1 MLTLPLMLTAASP
14 DSVKQSTFLY
24 DLGITIE
31 PARESAP
38 LQGIGVANPHLVRIQ
53 NQIDSLSRAFS
64 YLTQRLEQM
73 RQAYDTLQAELLVL
87 QQRVLGSPYA
97 TLTDPPIIYRKT
109 EGDNFFKKGTDAYN
123 ARHYQVAIEYF
134 QKVIA
139 SDLPR
144 AQLGDAYYWIGDC
157 YLQLHDEYLALEYF
171 KKLAEFPMASRVADA
186 FYLTGIIYRKLGED
200 KLAMTFFQRI
210 IKRFP
215 NSKYAKLAQLELQ
228 RMPLPHD

>member
-1 MLTLPLMLTAASP
+1 MLAAASP
-14 DSVKQSTFLY
+14 DSVRQSTFLY

-38 LQGIGVANPHLVRIQ
+38 LQGTGVANPHLVRIQ
-53 NQIDSLSRAFS
+53 NQIDSLSLAFS
-64 YLTQRLEQM
+64 HLVQRFEQL
-73 RQAYDTLQAELLVL
+73 RQEHDSLQAELTTL

-97 TLTDPPIIYRKT
+97 ALNNPPIIYRKT
-109 EGDNFFKKGTDAYN
+109 EGENFFKKGTDAYN

-134 QKVIA
+134 QKVLA

-157 YLQLHDEYLALEYF
+157 YLQLQDEYLALEYF
-171 KKLAEFPMASRVADA
+171 KKLAEFPMASKVADA
-186 FYLTGIIYRKLGED
+186 YYLTGIIYRKLGED
-200 KLAMTFFQRI
+200 KLAVTFFQRI

-215 NSKYAKLAQLELQ
+215 DTKYAKLAQLELQ
-228 RMPLPHD
+228 RMHLSQD